1 MFELLV
7 IVAFVWLLIKAIGLA
22 FKLTWGMAK
31 IVASILMVLALPLL
45 IVCLL
50 FVGGAILIV
59 PVAMIGMAAGIM
71 KSCIAQ
77 WTLFRTGHRASEC
90 RSLQVTRHRR
100 WSRAI

>member
-1 MFELLV
+1 MFELLT
-7 IVAFVWLLIKAIGLA
+7 IVVFVWLTIKAIGLA

-59 PVAMIGMAAGIM
+59 PVAMIGIAAGIM
-71 KSCIAQ
+71 KSCIKA
-77 WTLFRTGHRASEC
+77 
-90 RSLQVTRHRR
+90 
-100 WSRAI
+100 

>member
-1 MFELLV
+1 MFELLT
-7 IVAFVWLLIKAIGLA
+7 IVVFVWLLVKAIGLA

-59 PVAMIGMAAGIM
+59 PVAMIGIAAGIM
-71 KSCIAQ
+71 KSCIKA
-77 WTLFRTGHRASEC
+77 
-90 RSLQVTRHRR
+90 
-100 WSRAI
+100 

>member
-1 MFELLV
+1 MFELLT
-7 IVAFVWLLIKAIGLA
+7 IVVFAWLLIKAIGLA

-59 PVAMIGMAAGIM
+59 PVAMIGIAAGIM
-71 KSCIAQ
+71 KSCVKA
-77 WTLFRTGHRASEC
+77 
-90 RSLQVTRHRR
+90 
-100 WSRAI
+100 

>member
-1 MFELLV
+1 MFELLTI
-7 IVAFVWLLIKAIGLA
+7 IVFAWLLIKAIGLA

-59 PVAMIGMAAGIM
+59 PVAMIGIAAGIM
-71 KSCIAQ
+71 KYCIKA
-77 WTLFRTGHRASEC
+77 
-90 RSLQVTRHRR
+90 
-100 WSRAI
+100 

>member
-1 MFELLV
+1 MFELLT
-7 IVAFVWLLIKAIGLA
+7 IVVFVWLLIKAIGLA

-59 PVAMIGMAAGIM
+59 PVAMIGIAAGIM
-71 KSCIAQ
+71 KSCIN
-77 WTLFRTGHRASEC
+77 
-90 RSLQVTRHRR
+90 V
-100 WSRAI
+100 